1 VWTDPGVVHFYSY
14 ATGVSLE
21 LPVGFEAVG
30 EDDVSAE
37 YADRADD
44 GPVTSETPAVRIRVV
59 GDVDDDDD
67 AGAAAALELADG
79 FAAAGSIGRHDRVID
94 GFPAVTVVSRDG
106 ARLLHQTA
114 VAADGRLLSVIA
126 VSSDDGL
133 LPAYDA
139 AVDSIRFIRL

>member
-1 VWTDPGVVHFYSY
+1 MWTDPGVVHFYSY

-21 LPVGFEAVG
+21 LPVGFEFVG
-30 EDDVSAE
+30 EDEVSAE

-44 GPVTSETPAVRIRVV
+44 GPVTSDTPTVRIRVV
-59 GDVDDDDD
+59 GDIDDD
-67 AGAAAALELADG
+67 GGPAAALELAEG
-79 FAAAGSIGRHDRVID
+79 FAASGSIARHDRVID
-94 GFPAVTVVSRDG
+94 GFPAFTVVSRDG
-106 ARLLHQTA
+106 ARFLHQTA

-126 VSSDDGL
+126 VGSDDGL

>member
-44 GPVTSETPAVRIRVV
+44 GPVTSDTPVVRIRVV
-59 GDVDDDDD
+59 GDIDDD
-67 AGAAAALELADG
+67 AGAAAALDLAEG
-79 FAAAGSIGRHDRVID
+79 FAAPGSIARHDRVID

-106 ARLLHQTA
+106 ARSLHQTA

-126 VSSDDGL
+126 VTSDAGL